1 MDAFSR
7 MLGATIGSGL
17 LSGFMVGGPKK
28 AWLWVF
34 HLFLADD
41 TLLFCDVNLGHL
53 QTLRAVLLYFKI
65 VLGLKVNLT
74 KSKIVPVGQV

>member
-1 MDAFSR
+1 MSPFLFVIVMDAFNR

-41 TLLFCDVNLGHL
+41 TLLFGDVYRPSANFASSSALFRGCV
-53 QTLRAVLLYFKI
+53 R
-65 VLGLKVNLT
+65 
-74 KSKIVPVGQV
+74 S